1 MNRNIVLLTC
11 ATALGMTGAPVIV
24 LLGGII
30 GFKLAPDP
38 TWATMPVAVMVTG
51 TAIFTVP
58 AALFMRV
65 VGRRTGFVA
74 ASAVTA
80 FASLGGIVAIR
91 DGSFLLFCLV
101 SLCFGAN
108 MAFVQQYRFAA
119 AESVDHEHVSRA
131 VSIILLGG
139 IAAAFLGPE
148 IANRAR
154 DLLPHGLYSGSFA
167 VVAAVYLVNTLLLM
181 ALKEPRAQVDET
193 AGESRPLGK
202 VITQPLYITAV
213 LSAMVAYGV
222 MAFIMT
228 ATPVSMN
235 VIDHFSLDQTTWVI
249 QSHILAMFVPSL
261 FTGSLIARFGL
272 FRVMMAGTI
281 LMIGCGTVALVDHHF
296 VHYWAGLVL
305 LGIGWNFLFIGGT
318 TLLTS
323 TYRAAERFRAQAIN
337 DFLVFGFQAAASLSA
352 GTIIFLG
359 GWEWVNGL
367 TLPVLLVMVAVLVK
381 LRSKIDGEKAA
392 SSF

>member
-1 MNRNIVLLTC
+1 
-11 ATALGMTGAPVIV
+11 
-24 LLGGII
+24 
-30 GFKLAPDP
+30 
-38 TWATMPVAVMVTG
+38 
-51 TAIFTVP
+51 
-58 AALFMRV
+58 
-65 VGRRTGFVA
+65 
-74 ASAVTA
+74 
-80 FASLGGIVAIR
+80 
-91 DGSFLLFCLV
+91 
-101 SLCFGAN
+101 

-119 AESVDHEHVSRA
+119 AESVDHDHVSRA

-181 ALKEPRAQVDET
+181 ALKEPRAQTDET
-193 AGESRPLGK
+193 GGESRPLGK